1 MLTIAFQCTYE
12 NHLGYNAAVIARQ
25 YVFSLMGSIQRV
37 VMAIAPSRIN
47 THMGSKEL
55 SGSPDALTLL
65 LWICR
70 TYRVHIGADLI
81 QVGPEVGEALLEQ
94 FRNYSDGILCC
105 SGETNISPFFKFAN
119 QAGLDMRETTL
130 VALQDIILDKVLDE
144 GGRKVLL
151 SDNRRSCNRDMCFEH
166 GQSPIFYDQSHSLEG
181 S

>member
-105 SGETNISPFFKFAN
+105 SGETNVNGHLIA
-119 QAGLDMRETTL
+119 TL
-130 VALQDIILDKVLDE
+130 NIFSF
-144 GGRKVLL
+144 LL
-151 SDNRRSCNRDMCFEH
+151 
-166 GQSPIFYDQSHSLEG
+166 LG
-181 S
+181 SFI